1 MERLLS
7 LQLGNPSLLHKRQG
21 VGRLQSHWA
30 LGEASRHRC
39 HVKSWADAC
48 LLRGC
53 WDPEL
58 ILKDAQKEGNQCV
71 KENKRRWCPTVA
83 YFSSSF
89 PTHLHIPSIGIIF
102 HFKSYMVPE
111 ELFGSLVSLF
121 NSGLGTPPKLKTNT
135 ISVSL
140 VAYQF
145 LECCPAGLDQ
155 STKITWKLW
164 LAQSPVHFFFILFPF
179 PFEFWVIL

>member
-1 MERLLS
+1 MLRKKETNVLKKTKGGGAQRL
-7 LQLGNPSLLHKRQG
+7 PISLL
-21 VGRLQSHWA
+21 
-30 LGEASRHRC
+30 
-39 HVKSWADAC
+39 
-48 LLRGC
+48 
-53 WDPEL
+53 
-58 ILKDAQKEGNQCV
+58 
-71 KENKRRWCPTVA
+71 
-83 YFSSSF
+83 SSF
-89 PTHLHIPSIGIIF
+89 PTHPHIPSIGIIF
-102 HFKSYMVPE
+102 HFKYYMVPE

-145 LECCPAGLDQ
+145 LECYPAGLDQ

-179 PFEFWVIL
+179 PFEF

>member
-1 MERLLS
+1 M
-7 LQLGNPSLLHKRQG
+7 G

-39 HVKSWADAC
+39 HVKSWADAY
-48 LLRGC
+48 LLRGH

-58 ILKDAQKEGNQCV
+58 ILKDAQKEGNQRV
-71 KENKRRWCPTVA
+71 EENKGRWSPKVA
-83 YFSSSF
+83 YFSSLFFSNSPSYLLYWNYISF
-89 PTHLHIPSIGIIF
+89 Q
-102 HFKSYMVPE
+102 YMVPE

-140 VAYQF
+140 VMYQF
-145 LECCPAGLDQ
+145 LECSPAGLDQ

-164 LAQSPVHFFFILFPF
+164 LAQSPVHFFFLLFPF
-179 PFEFWVIL
+179 PFELWVIL